1 MTPRAIVRSIAIAL
15 ALSGLGT
22 PSYAAGTTAGNFSVN
37 ISLNVPGAP
46 PPPGVSPA
54 PSSGDVC
61 VSQALSQATGAMVR
75 VVCRSGHFVSIEP
88 PQGAPFL
95 GVHGGAFRYYF
106 ANAVPEHL
114 RYLGGDEPWVGPG
127 TVTSIRISYPEG
139 LDGYV
144 EMQVGF

>member
-1 MTPRAIVRSIAIAL
+1 MTPRAIVGSFAIAL
-15 ALSGLGT
+15 ALSGPGL
-22 PSYAAGTTAGNFSVN
+22 PSHAGTTAGNFNVN

-46 PPPGVSPA
+46 PPAGATTS

-61 VSQALSQATGAMVR
+61 ISQALSDATGALVS
-75 VVCRSGHFVSIEP
+75 VVCRSGQFVSIEP
-88 PQGAPFL
+88 TQGAAFL

-106 ANAVPEHL
+106 TNAVPEQL

-127 TVTSIRISYPEG
+127 TVTSVRISYPG
-139 LDGYV
+139 DVDGYV